1 MEHFRGGQTDAAVA
15 ARDHDRFP
23 LKPVFHKV
31 SPKMEDERL
40 LKTDGG
46 RSRTAVRVRPS

>member
-1 MEHFRGGQTDAAVA
+1 MPLLPPVTTTD
-15 ARDHDRFP
+15 FP
-23 LKPVFHKV
+23 ANLFFIKFLQ
-31 SPKMEDERL
+31 KMEDERL